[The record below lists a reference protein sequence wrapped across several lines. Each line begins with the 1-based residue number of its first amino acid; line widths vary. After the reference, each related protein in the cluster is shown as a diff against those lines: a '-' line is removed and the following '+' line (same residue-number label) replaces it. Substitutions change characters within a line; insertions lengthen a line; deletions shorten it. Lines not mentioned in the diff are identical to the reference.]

1 MLASEN
7 PVCEGLSVTKK
18 GEGREKEEGETTKKK
33 IKNKKRHGGKKRK
46 ERQAKPTK
54 IGIKF
59 YSTA

>member
-1 MLASEN
+1 M
-7 PVCEGLSVTKK
+7 CEGLSVTKK

-33 IKNKKRHGGKKRK
+33 KKKKKRHGGKKRK

>member
-1 MLASEN
+1 M
-7 PVCEGLSVTKK
+7 CEGLSVTKK
-18 GEGREKEEGETTKKK
+18 GEKGKRGGRNNQKKK
-33 IKNKKRHGGKKRK
+33 KNKKRHGGKKRK